1 MPDRSNSLLTLPAGE
16 VLFREGEPGDQM
28 FVLQSGRVCLTRNG
42 YKGVEVIATVGPGEF
57 FGEMAIINN
66 RRRSATAEVI
76 EPAKLLVLDA
86 QTFETMLAKNAEIAV
101 RMILQLASRLDEANA
116 RIEVLVHRAPT
127 TRLILALLRQA
138 DLIGV
143 EQEDSGVLVPLE
155 REDLP
160 KLAGL
165 SAHEVDDV
173 MSRLS
178 RVNVLEDGDLGI
190 VIKDRARLTEFL
202 DFSASPIPSPS
213 KPPPGRESA

>member
-1 MPDRSNSLLTLPAGE
+1 MPDLSSSLLTLPAGE

-28 FVLQSGRVCLTRNG
+28 FVLQSGRVRLTRQG
-42 YKGVEVIATVGPGEF
+42 YKGPELLATVGPGEF

-66 RRRSATAEVI
+66 RCRGATAEVI
-76 EPAKLLVLDA
+76 ETAKLLVLDA

-116 RIEVLVHRAPT
+116 RIEILLHRAPM

-143 EQEDSGVLVPLE
+143 EQDEDGVLVPLE

-165 SAHEVDDV
+165 NAHEVDDV

-178 RVNVLEDGDLGI
+178 RLGMLEDGDLGI
-190 VIKDRARLTEFL
+190 VIKDRGRLTEFL
-202 DFSASPIPSPS
+202 DFTESPS
-213 KPPPGRESA
+213 LSPPAPTTARGSG